1 MDQLPDSAIKIIK
14 RTGIDG
20 MSLGALNAPAWYGLV
35 LFTNLLRLAIED
47 KVKPSQL
54 DPSYGFTHTA
64 GEGGIP
70 NVADFF
76 NPPFLLRGADGSPLI
91 EYGPDLFKPQI
102 FQYASGQFLKDV
114 PLSDFQAELK
124 GGQSAKDAIGGRIP
138 AKKNTE
144 TVSFLRGIDSQIDVP
159 SPNNVPSIK
168 SVEELIL
175 WRIFMEQLTGKQPII
190 KVSTAYNFV
199 ARALLRE
206 LVQSS
211 MLLADKMVVLVAL
224 LHRNLIS
231 EIILSWMAFLLY
243 GHFARHLIH
252 QVWIRP
258 FIFQII
264 FTHPSI

>member
-1 MDQLPDSAIKIIK
+1 M
-14 RTGIDG
+14 
-20 MSLGALNAPAWYGLV
+20 
-35 LFTNLLRLAIED
+35 
-47 KVKPSQL
+47 
-54 DPSYGFTHTA
+54 
-64 GEGGIP
+64 
-70 NVADFF
+70 
-76 NPPFLLRGADGSPLI
+76 
-91 EYGPDLFKPQI
+91 
-102 FQYASGQFLKDV
+102 KDV

-138 AKKNTE
+138 AKKYGDGF
-144 TVSFLRGIDSQIDVP
+144 FLRGIDSQIDVP

-199 ARALLRE
+199 ARALKAVARAGAIVNVAGGQNGRTGGTAASEFDIRDNTIVDGFSALR
-206 LVQSS
+206 
-211 MLLADKMVVLVAL
+211 AL
-224 LHRNLIS
+224 R
-231 EIILSWMAFLLY
+231 
-243 GHFARHLIH
+243 RHLIH